1 MRKTKTLFIAI
12 VFMVCGFVFG
22 ACANTAI
29 ADQTYPLKIWKENR
43 NGQMET
49 WKVVDDDTGVNY
61 IVVAPRWSEKGYEYN
76 GIAITPRLNTDGSLY
91 TGKQSFI

>member
-1 MRKTKTLFIAI
+1 MKKTKILFVAVTFII
-12 VFMVCGFVFG
+12 CGFVFG

-29 ADQTYPLKIWKENR
+29 ADQIYPLKIWKENR

-61 IVVAPRWSEKGYEYN
+61 IVVAPNWNERGSSYDGVC
-76 GIAITPRLNTDGSLY
+76 ITPRLNADGSLY
-91 TGKQSFI
+91 VRK

>member
-1 MRKTKTLFIAI
+1 MKKVKIFVIATVFII
-12 VFMVCGFVFG
+12 IGFIMG
-22 ACANTAI
+22 ARGSAVM

-76 GIAITPRLNTDGSLY
+76 GIAITPRLNSDGSLY
-91 TGKQSFI
+91 TGK

>member
-1 MRKTKTLFIAI
+1 MKKVKIFVIATVFII
-12 VFMVCGFVFG
+12 IGFIMG
-22 ACANTAI
+22 ACGSAVM

-61 IVVAPRWSEKGYEYN
+61 IVVAPNWSEKSGYSYD
-76 GIAITPRLNTDGSLY
+76 GVCITPRLNADGSLY
-91 TGKQSFI
+91 TSK

>member
-12 VFMVCGFVFG
+12 AFMVCGFVFG

-29 ADQTYPLKIWKENR
+29 ADQVHPLKIWKENR

-49 WKVVDDDTGVNY
+49 WKVIDDDTGVNY
-61 IVVAPRWSEKGYEYN
+61 IVVAPNWNERGNSYDGVC
-76 GIAITPRLNTDGSLY
+76 ITPRLNADGSLY
-91 TGKQSFI
+91 VSK

>member
-1 MRKTKTLFIAI
+1 MKKVKIFVIATVFIIIGFIMDA
-12 VFMVCGFVFG
+12 CGSAVM
-22 ACANTAI
+22 

-61 IVVAPRWSEKGYEYN
+61 IVVAPNWSERGNNSYD
-76 GIAITPRLNTDGSLY
+76 GVCITPRLNADGSLY
-91 TGKQSFI
+91 TSK